1 MLERAEELGY
11 IIYFEPKWY
20 YNQNTPK
27 DKGNDTESEST
38 DILS

>member
-20 YNQNTPK
+20 YNPNKKKEP
-27 DKGNDTESEST
+27 ESEVEEDGQS
-38 DILS
+38 